1 MISSISEANLLR
13 CMKAENIAPQEK
25 LTQAVMKDQLL
36 AQIKTNSYTDTTIE
50 VLVDTLLKEGVKIE
64 LRRLDKCDA
73 GKVKELKERLCTALS
88 SPSTEDS
95 ETEITTNNIENSQ
108 QVVAGE
114 GSNPKETTA
123 GQAAQD
129 SVMDQSTKA
138 VADNTA
144 QMDPQSTETLSTG
157 ISCLNSKEGLES
169 YARLKCRKCD
179 ICNNV
184 LKDKVLK
191 FIVFEF
197 TPNLVVVKDSLT
209 TNQITAA
216 LDFQMGTGLNVLEQP
231 MHKPALA
238 SVILT
243 MQDPLADGDKDTLVS
258 FSFIGNNCTEL
269 RTINIDLEL
278 EDHILIADLRTLL
291 DLDKQ
296 ADEEPEQ
303 VQIHLDMK
311 NRRPLPQ
318 SVFDSS
324 DSSLSDTDS
333 ITTHPAIA
341 PAEQN
346 HSGGVSGTQEK
357 SEEVTDLLSQL
368 KTALQERNN
377 IQQHLAKK
385 RDQWKKAAQRGIS
398 TAASLELIPKM
409 SLKQLTLE
417 LHRRKEPYPTHSKDQ
432 ASNRK
437 AAIKTLRSLLRGEQS
452 EQESMIEIETGK
464 KAAKLK
470 RLSEENETLK
480 GHLNNMSNSLKE
492 SYRLHEKLAALK
504 ENDANVLETLQA
516 ENEDLEAQTRAANK
530 ELKELR
536 ELVPDTVYAM
546 NSETQTGPG
555 ELGIYFDTTPSG
567 GGMEMRQM
575 DQCHAATSPLTH
587 CVPATGA
594 LPEECVLTEPT
605 PADSQHEDLEEEVAV
620 RNQALQA
627 QKLSNLEMIVKD
639 MSYRLQLL
647 EEDKQGRTA
656 EREPAEREPAE
667 REPAE
672 REPAEREPAEREP
685 AEREPAE
692 REPAER
698 EPAEREDF
706 SHSKPTSN
714 LQTTPT
720 RPVRQRRWEE
730 QAGQHTVHTFQGET
744 EPQTPSCNEEIPSQ
758 DENGLTHNVKKAVQV
773 EPLVADVAVETD
785 EQDGGTQ
792 DVKVP
797 HREQRQDR
805 RSVPREQGSRTT
817 PKRKNI
823 ILLSDGHSGFKEE
836 KFRDHIET
844 KIISIG
850 SLKDLESDEMKRK
863 IFKESKIDFIILD
876 AACNATSQTDVDV
889 YKNVT
894 EGLASY
900 MRGRTTAKIIAPI
913 PVTPTY
919 EEQNALLTALSSIT
933 NGQQNDMVRVINNDT
948 LYDKS
953 TNLLKEKF
961 QNNHDRPQS
970 IRWKAIKHGVIH
982 GDEAPRTETSKRR
995 RAPRTRKTP
1004 GGRTFSV
1011 WNSQRSTNQ
1020 TENRN

>member
-36 AQIKTNSYTDTTIE
+36 AQIKTNSYTETTIE

-169 YARLKCRKCD
+169 YALLKCRKCD

-269 RTINIDLEL
+269 RAINIDLEL
-278 EDHILIADLRTLL
+278 EDHILIADLKTLL

-311 NRRPLPQ
+311 NRRPIPQ

-357 SEEVTDLLSQL
+357 NKEVTDLLSQL

-639 MSYRLQLL
+639 MSYRLQKL
-647 EEDKQGRTA
+647 EEDKQGRTT
-656 EREPAEREPAE
+656 EPV
-667 REPAE
+667 
-672 REPAEREPAEREP
+672 
-685 AEREPAE
+685 
-692 REPAER
+692 

-706 SHSKPTSN
+706 SHSKQTSN

-720 RPVRQRRWEE
+720 HPVSQRRWEE
-730 QAGQHTVHTFQGET
+730 QTGQHTEHTFQEET
-744 EPQTPSCNEEIPSQ
+744 QPQTLSCNEEMPSQ
-758 DENGLTHNVKKAVQV
+758 EENGHTHNVKNAVQV
-773 EPLVADVAVETD
+773 EPLVKADVAVETD
-785 EQDGGTQ
+785 EQEGGTQ

-797 HREQRQDR
+797 HRR
-805 RSVPREQGSRTT
+805 VPRELGSKTT

-823 ILLSDGHSGFKEE
+823 ILLSDGHSDFKEE

-850 SLKDLESDEMKRK
+850 SIKDLEKDEMKRQ

-876 AACNATSQTDVDV
+876 TACNTTSKSDVDV

-913 PVTPTY
+913 PVTQTY

-933 NGQQNDMVRVINNDT
+933 DGQKSDMVRVINNDT

-961 QNNHDRPQS
+961 QNNDNRTQS

-982 GDEAPRTETSKRR
+982 GDEAPRTETPKRR
-995 RAPRTRKTP
+995 RTPRTRKTP